1 MAQAD
6 MTNNLEQTKASIESL
21 LEEIEHHSSQE
32 SLGDARRDPW
42 RYTWAAAATVE
53 LVEPG
58 DSEDSSEL
66 LYVTTHTIS
75 ATSVDFYSARELE
88 PDCKVMITL
97 DTEKG
102 PLCIPATVIHAVSS
116 VGRPLVAVRFD
127 LE

>member
-21 LEEIEHHSSQE
+21 LEEIKHHSNQK
-32 SLGDARRDPW
+32 SLEDARRDPW

-75 ATSVDFYSARELE
+75 AASVDFYSPRELE
-88 PDCKVMITL
+88 PNCKVVVTL
-97 DTEKG
+97 ETEKG
-102 PLCIPATVIHAVSS
+102 PLSIPATVMI
-116 VGRPLVAVRFD
+116 PL
-127 LE
+127 E